1 MDKNT
6 IIGLLLL
13 FGLFVGY
20 SFYNSSKIK
29 KNQEEQ
35 AKAMAEQ
42 VAKQPKGD
50 SLTKQL
56 PAASSLPDSNTVEQ
70 GGGNVN
76 AAIPAIKEVF
86 PLVKNDDKSAYQV
99 ETGLAKY
106 SISKKGGYISRIE
119 LKNIYHY
126 TPKDSVKQPLVL
138 FENDNNTLDI
148 SLMLNDQSVIH
159 SKDYMFISNIQDTLF
174 VNEKGKKTISLRLYP
189 INKDTNGMA
198 SETLDK
204 DSYIEYLYTF
214 SADNYRFEFD
224 INFVNMKDYLYPN
237 NHTFTIDWNADLMSM
252 EKNYQ
257 YERNITSLF
266 YMDNLS
272 EVANLKERE
281 SDKKDFSTPLKWVSF
296 KQQFFTSVIIADSA
310 DFSTGLL
317 EVTAPPK
324 EELKLLKKMSA
335 DLDFEIA
342 DLDNG
347 NFDMSFYYGPNQ
359 YKLLN
364 KYDINLERLVPLG
377 WGFFLLH
384 WINRFAVIPVFNWL
398 ETYGLNYGIIIL
410 ILTIFLK
417 IVLLPIAYKTYLSS
431 ARMRVLKP
439 EIDEINARYPKPDDM
454 GKKQQATMALYK
466 SAGVNPM
473 SGCLPMLFQ
482 MPILIAMYRFFP
494 AAYELRQQSFLW
506 AEDLSAYDS
515 VANLGFS
522 IPFYG
527 DHVSLFT
534 LLMTAATIIYTW
546 LNNKLMAPGGNDQ
559 SQKMMKV
566 MMYIMPIMFLGM
578 FNSFAS
584 GLTYYY
590 LLVNLFTFFQMWIF
604 RMAVNEKNLHDKMKL
619 NMQKPVKKSK
629 WQIKMEELAKQQAQ
643 LQKARK

>member
-29 KNQEEQ
+29 KTQEEQ
-35 AKAMAEQ
+35 AKEMAEQ

-56 PAASSLPDSNTVEQ
+56 PAASSLPDSNVVEQ
-70 GGGNVN
+70 ADSNVN
-76 AAIPAIKEVF
+76 AATPAMKELF
-86 PLVKNDDKSAYQV
+86 PVVESDDNSAYQV
-99 ETGLAKY
+99 ETDLAKY
-106 SISKKGGYISRIE
+106 SISKKGGYVSRIE

-138 FENDNNTLDI
+138 FENDENTIDI

-159 SKDYMFISNIQDTLF
+159 SKDYMFISNIEDTLF
-174 VNEKGKKTISLRLYP
+174 VNEKGKKTLSLRLHP
-189 INKDTNGMA
+189 INKDTNGTTC
-198 SETLDK
+198 ETLDK

-237 NHTFTIDWNADLMSM
+237 NHTFTIDWNANLMGM
-252 EKNYQ
+252 EKNYL

-272 EVANLKERE
+272 EVANLKERD

-310 DFSTGLL
+310 NFSTGLL
-317 EVTAPPK
+317 AVTAPPK
-324 EELKLLKKMSA
+324 EELKLLKQMSA

-347 NFDMSFYYGPNQ
+347 GFDLSFYYGPNQ

-364 KYDINLERLVPLG
+364 KYDLNLERLVPLG
-377 WGFFLLH
+377 WGFFLLQ

-417 IVLLPIAYKTYLSS
+417 IILLPIAYKTYLSS

-454 GKKQQATMALYK
+454 GKKQQVTMALYK

-590 LLVNLFTFFQMWIF
+590 LLVNLFTFLQMWIF
-604 RMAVNEKNLHDKMKL
+604 RMAVNENNLHDKIKL

-629 WQIKMEELAKQQAQ
+629 WQIKMEELAKQQTQ

>member
-29 KNQEEQ
+29 KTQEAQEKQ
-35 AKAMAEQ
+35 MLEQ
-42 VAKQPKGD
+42 VAEKTKKD

-56 PAASSLPDSNTVEQ
+56 PAAPAVADSTAAKQTAANA
-70 GGGNVN
+70 NV
-76 AAIPAIKEVF
+76 ITPAKKEVF
-86 PLVKNDDKSAYQV
+86 PVVESDDKSAYQV
-99 ETGLAKY
+99 ETDLAKY
-106 SISKKGGYISRIE
+106 SISKKGGYVSRIE

-126 TPKDSVKQPLVL
+126 SPKDSVKQPLVL
-138 FENDNNTLDI
+138 FDNNNTLNI
-148 SLMLNDQSVIH
+148 ALMLNDQSIIN
-159 SKDYMFISNIQDTLF
+159 SKDYKFIADIEDTLF
-174 VNEKGKKTISLRLYP
+174 VKEKGKKTISLKLHP
-189 INKDTNGMA
+189 VTADSSGNA
-198 SETLDK
+198 CETLDN
-204 DSYIEYLYTF
+204 DSYIEYCYTF
-214 SADNYRFEFD
+214 SADNYRFDFD

-257 YERNITSLF
+257 YERDITSLF

-272 EVANLKERE
+272 EVENLKERD
-281 SDKKDFSTPLKWVSF
+281 SDKKEFSTPLKWVAF
-296 KQQFFTSVIIADSA
+296 KQQFFTSIMIADSGN
-310 DFSTGLL
+310 FSTGLL
-317 EVTAPPK
+317 EVNVPDKA
-324 EELKLLKKMSA
+324 ERALLKKMSA
-335 DLDFEIA
+335 DLDFEIE
-342 DLDNG
+342 DLNNG
-347 NFDMSFYYGPNQ
+347 GFDLSLYYGPNQ
-359 YKLLN
+359 YKLLK
-364 KYDINLERLVPLG
+364 KYDLNMERLVPLG

-398 ETYGLNYGIIIL
+398 EAYGLNYGIIIL
-410 ILTIFLK
+410 ILTFFLK
-417 IVLLPIAYKTYLSS
+417 IILLPIAYKTYLSS

-439 EIDEINARYPKPDDM
+439 EIDEISARYPKPDDI

-473 SGCLPMLFQ
+473 SGCLPMLLQ

-506 AEDLSAYDS
+506 AEDLSTYDS
-515 VANLGFS
+515 IAQLGFN

-534 LLMTAATIIYTW
+534 LLMTVATIFYTW

-578 FNSFAS
+578 FNSFSS

-590 LLVNLFTFFQMWIF
+590 LLVNLFTFLQMWIF
-604 RMAVNEKNLHDKMKL
+604 RMAVNENSLHDKIKL

-643 LQKARK
+643 LQKNRK